1 MLILVEG
8 TPKYGEQHGLPNLSK
23 PGQRRESS
31 TQDNE
36 GAGKITSTP
45 TKIMSAPTNITSALP
60 KITSAPERIPSAPT
74 KINPVP
80 AKINTAPVK
89 GDKPQDKNG
98 KNTQIIM
105 H

>member
-23 PGQRRESS
+23 PGQRKESS

-36 GAGKITSTP
+36 GAGKITSIP
-45 TKIMSAPTNITSALP
+45 TNILSAPTKITSALP
-60 KITSAPERIPSAPT
+60 KITSAPDKIPSALT

-80 AKINTAPVK
+80 AKINTTPAK
-89 GDKPQDKNG
+89 GNNPQDKNG